1 MTAVKIIKVLGTS
14 TESWEEAARE
24 AVRQAA
30 ESVDGIRGI
39 EIEDWT
45 ASVEDGEITEYKAT
59 VEIAFPVH
67 EGTQ

>member
-30 ESVDGIRGI
+30 ESVDGVRGI

-67 EGTQ
+67 EQV